1 MLDEVI
7 LCSELPYRKEWCKN
21 LLQIKYFGHSTG
33 GTETS
38 ISLIKLL
45 SLKVRQDGFFS
56 LCLLLGFSGKYYMS
70 NNNEID
76 DYISK
81 LKQQCHLNTSK
92 EARNKF
98 EYNKNKGESSYFNI
112 YLPLVGI
119 IAFLFCVIVCAVC
132 EMISMSRGYL
142 GCSFVL
148 LFVYWFYLFAMVF
161 ILRNWTDTTIFLC
174 CFYHSGNS
182 FFKVFFGVGP

>member
-33 GTETS
+33 GTEFFN
-38 ISLIKLL
+38 IL
-45 SLKVRQDGFFS
+45 SKVIESKSQAGWVFL

-92 EARNKF
+92 EVRQK
-98 EYNKNKGESSYFNI
+98 SFNI
-112 YLPLVGI
+112 IKTRGNHRILDLSTTSRHHC
-119 IAFLFCVIVCAVC
+119 FLFCVIVCAVC
-132 EMISMSRGYL
+132 EMISMYKR
-142 GCSFVL
+142 
-148 LFVYWFYLFAMVF
+148 
-161 ILRNWTDTTIFLC
+161 IFR
-174 CFYHSGNS
+174 
-182 FFKVFFGVGP
+182 VFFCAFVCLLVLSVS